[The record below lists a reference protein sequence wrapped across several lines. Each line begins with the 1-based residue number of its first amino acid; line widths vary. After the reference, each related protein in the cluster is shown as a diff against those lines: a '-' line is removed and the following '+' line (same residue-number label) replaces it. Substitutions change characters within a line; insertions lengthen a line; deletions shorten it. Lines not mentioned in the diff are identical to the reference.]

1 MSLIRWDPF
10 ADMAQLR
17 EQVNRLFEQSL
28 THAGN
33 EPMTTRAWAPAVDI
47 HETDAAIVLE
57 MEVPGVTPEEIDI
70 QLVGDTLTVKGARTL
85 AREEEGSAAKH
96 YVRIERAYGAFQ
108 RSFTLGIPVEQGGV
122 RASYQHGVLEITLPK
137 AESVKP
143 KQVKVEVQ
151 TEPERE
157 LDAK

>member
-1 MSLIRWDPF
+1 
-10 ADMAQLR
+10 
-17 EQVNRLFEQSL
+17 
-28 THAGN
+28 
-33 EPMTTRAWAPAVDI
+33 
-47 HETDAAIVLE
+47 
-57 MEVPGVTPEEIDI
+57 
-70 QLVGDTLTVKGARTL
+70 
-85 AREEEGSAAKH
+85 
-96 YVRIERAYGAFQ
+96 VRIERAYGAFQ